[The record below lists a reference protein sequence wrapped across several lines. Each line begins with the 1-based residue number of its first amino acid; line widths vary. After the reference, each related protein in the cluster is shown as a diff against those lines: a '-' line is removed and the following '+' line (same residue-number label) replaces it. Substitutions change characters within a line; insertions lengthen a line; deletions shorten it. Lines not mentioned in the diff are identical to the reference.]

1 MNTVKFLFLLS
12 CIILYHKQLYSFVE
26 YNNKIKNRFLSR
38 QAFFLN
44 NKKQTC
50 NKKKKKTKISW
61 KSMAF
66 IRRECL

>member
-12 CIILYHKQLYSFVE
+12 CIILYHKQLYSYGE
-26 YNNKIKNRFLSR
+26 LKNRFLSR

-50 NKKKKKTKISW
+50 NKKKENQNLLEVHGFHT
-61 KSMAF
+61 
-66 IRRECL
+66 

>member
-12 CIILYHKQLYSFVE
+12 YIILYHKQLYS
-26 YNNKIKNRFLSR
+26 YGNYDDKLKNRFLSR

-50 NKKKKKTKISW
+50 NKKKENQNLLEVHGFHT
-61 KSMAF
+61 
-66 IRRECL
+66 